1 MKTRFFHNES
11 WEESS
16 GAAVINENSLA
27 YAILSHNPPVMRF
40 TCLFLFF
47 ALLSAAHAAPT
58 PPENHS
64 AAAAG
69 ARKRI
74 YIKFDHGTST
84 VQASTRLLRSQIGYM
99 VESWKPGWK
108 SNFGNVKFEF
118 ITYLDTNDDKPYTAW
133 ISV

>member
-64 AAAAG
+64 AAAPVKG
-69 ARKRI
+69 
-74 YIKFDHGTST
+74 YTS
-84 VQASTRLLRSQIGYM
+84 SSIMGRPLY
-99 VESWKPGWK
+99 KPRH
-108 SNFGNVKFEF
+108 
-118 ITYLDTNDDKPYTAW
+118 AC
-133 ISV
+133 